1 MRMAESTPVTP
12 FNDCEH
18 TPTILDLVSSSKCGK
33 TGHCHVESRYTE
45 SKWVQTL
52 DKAGAQHRKVYQSPG
67 HR

>member
-18 TPTILDLVSSSKCGK
+18 TPAILDLVSSSKCGK

-52 DKAGAQHRKVYQSPG
+52 DKAGA
-67 HR
+67 